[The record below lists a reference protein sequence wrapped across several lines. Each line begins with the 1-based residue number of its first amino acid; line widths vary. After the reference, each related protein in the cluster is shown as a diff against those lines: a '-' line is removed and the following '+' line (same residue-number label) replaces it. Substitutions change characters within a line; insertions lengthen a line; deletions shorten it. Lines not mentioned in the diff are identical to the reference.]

1 MKATPDSYSSSS
13 STHAL
18 EIAHVLFMD
27 IVAYSQMRMD
37 EQTRLIERL
46 QQIVR
51 NTAEFG
57 RAQKRRQLL
66 RLPTG
71 DGMALVFFGDA
82 EAPVRCALE
91 IGRALREHPDLK
103 LRMGIHTG
111 PVQRVE
117 DINSNRNVA
126 GGGINLAQRVM
137 DCGDA
142 GHILISKSVAEVLD
156 QVSTWKTAL
165 HDLGEAK
172 VKHGVLV
179 HVYNLYTEEVG
190 NQALPQK
197 LSGAQTTPA
206 TARPHSKVRKLLLG
220 VVATGV
226 IVALVVGGLIYRRA
240 SRQLSKL
247 TEKDT
252 IVLADF
258 ANSTGDAV
266 FDDTLKTALS
276 VSLRQSPFLNAL
288 SDSAV
293 VKVLQQMTLPVNTK
307 LTPEVTREL
316 CERAGSKAY
325 VAGTIGSL
333 GSQYVVGVKAVNC
346 PSGETLALELMQAD
360 KKEKVLEALDR
371 VAAKLRERLGES
383 LNSIQKFDTPIAEAT
398 TSSFEALKVYSLA
411 SRAQSEKGDAAS
423 LPLLK
428 SAIKLDPTFATAY
441 AAVAVSYANLGETG
455 LASQYI
461 QEAYELRERA
471 TELEK
476 LRITAFYYDLVK
488 GDLPR
493 VLEAYELL
501 AQEYPR
507 SASAH
512 ENLGTAY
519 YELGQYERALTEHL
533 KTAELISGDDG
544 VLYGNFIGDYATLNR
559 LDEAKATYQKALAR
573 KLDNAAVRGNEYGVA
588 FLEGDV
594 SEMARQVTWAS
605 VKPGVE
611 DAFLSA
617 QSDTEAFYGRLKKA
631 RELSRRAVESAQ
643 QNDEKEIAAQ
653 WRLNAALREAGFG
666 NLSEARQQAT
676 EALALAPTRDVQ
688 VLAGLALAQAGDSA
702 HARRL
707 ADDLEKRYPQNTMI
721 NAYWIPTIL
730 GSIEIQ
736 RGNPSKTI
744 EILRASSPY
753 DLANPPPG
761 VGGLL
766 HPVYVRGQAYLLL
779 HKGAQAAAE
788 FQKFLDHR
796 GIVMNCP
803 LGALAQLGIAR
814 AYVLQ
819 GETAKGKA
827 TYQDFLTLWKDADP
841 DIPILKQAK
850 AEYAKLQ

>member
-1 MKATPDSYSSSS
+1 MKATPDSFSSSS

-27 IVAYSQMRMD
+27 IVAYSQLRMD
-37 EQTRLIERL
+37 EQTRLIEVL

-51 NTAEFG
+51 STAEFG
-57 RAQKRRQLL
+57 HAQKRRQLL

-91 IGRALREHPDLK
+91 IGRALREQPDLK

-117 DINSNRNVA
+117 DINFSRNVA
-126 GGGINLAQRVM
+126 GGGINVAQRVM

-179 HVYNLYTEEVG
+179 HLYNLYTDEVG

-197 LSGAQTTPA
+197 LCTAQTTA
-206 TARPHSKVRKLLLG
+206 AAARSHSKMKKMSLG
-220 VVATGV
+220 VVAAGV
-226 IVALVVGGLIYRRA
+226 IAALVVGGLIYRKRW
-240 SRQLSKL
+240 RQLSKL

-276 VSLRQSPFLNAL
+276 VSLRQSPFLNVL

-293 VKVLQQMTLPVNTK
+293 VKVLQQMTRPANTK

-333 GSQYVVGVKAVNC
+333 GNQYVVGLKSVNC
-346 PSGETLALELMQAD
+346 RSGETLALEQMQAD
-360 KKEKVLEALDR
+360 KKERVLEALDR
-371 VAAKLRERLGES
+371 AAAKLREGLGES
-383 LNSIQKFDTPIAEAT
+383 LNSIQKFDTPVAQAT
-398 TSSFEALKVYSLA
+398 TSSFQALKVYSLA

-423 LPLLK
+423 IPLLK
-428 SAIKLDPTFATAY
+428 SAITLDPTFATAY

-461 QEAYELRERA
+461 EKAYELRDRA
-471 TELEK
+471 SELEK
-476 LRITAFYYDLVK
+476 LRITAFYYDLVR
-488 GDLPR
+488 GELPK

-519 YELGQYERALTEHL
+519 YELGQYERALAEHL
-533 KTAELISGDDG
+533 KAAELISGDDG
-544 VLYGNFIGDYATLNR
+544 VLYGNFIGDYAALNR

-573 KLDNAAVRGNEYGVA
+573 KLDNVAVRGNEYGVA

-594 SEMARQVTWAS
+594 SEMARQLAWAS
-605 VKPGVE
+605 IKPGVE

-617 QSDTEAFYGRLKKA
+617 QSDTEAFYGRLEAA
-631 RELSRRAVESAQ
+631 REFSRRAVESAK

-653 WRLNAALREAGFG
+653 WRLDAALREAEFG

-676 EALALAPTRDVQ
+676 AALVLASTRDVQ
-688 VLAGLALAQAGDSA
+688 VLAGLALAQAGDAA

-721 NAYWIPTIL
+721 NAYWIPTIR
-730 GSIEIQ
+730 GSIEVQ

-744 EILRASSPY
+744 EILQASSPY

-766 HPVYVRGQAYLLL
+766 LPVYVRGQAYLLL
-779 HKGAQAAAE
+779 HKGPQAGAE

-814 AYVLQ
+814 AYVLE

-827 TYQDFLTLWKDADP
+827 TYQDFLTLWKNADP
-841 DIPILKQAK
+841 DIPILKEAK